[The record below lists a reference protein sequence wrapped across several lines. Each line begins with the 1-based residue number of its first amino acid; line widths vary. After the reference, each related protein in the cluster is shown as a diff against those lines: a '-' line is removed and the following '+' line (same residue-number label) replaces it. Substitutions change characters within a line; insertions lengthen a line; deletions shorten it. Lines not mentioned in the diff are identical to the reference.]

1 MNGRRVDKSPT
12 STEATFNQPRLATI
26 DLMRKVSA
34 TTHNTTVHVHAQTVY
49 LLTLSGWTATKS

>member
-34 TTHNTTVHVHAQTVY
+34 ATHNTLRMRVPR
-49 LLTLSGWTATKS
+49 LPIC